1 MRQHP
6 LQVPAT
12 PPAEPGP
19 ARRWPA
25 RWRQGAWALGASVLV
40 HALAL
45 EALTAVPK
53 EGPPRALA
61 RSEQADAGPL
71 SPIAKVAVLT
81 AARQPVAPQD
91 VRPTGTAAPADAA
104 GKAEANARDLA
115 TKASIAPPK
124 AADLAT
130 RRPVPGTPDMPTAP
144 MASTS
149 AAGAAPLSASSAA
162 TPTTPKPASEG
173 SAPSTAG
180 SSSGMLQATTGLAKD
195 PGTTTPSGL
204 ASGQTLAA
212 ASPLA
217 AAAPLTGPR
226 SPAGGAAGPSTAAT
240 AAAADEDNQPPPVY
254 ATRTPPPFR
263 LTYALKRGAMSGQAE
278 LSLKRPGAGYEL
290 DLKGTVLGMEVL
302 GMSSRGSFGAQGFMP
317 ERFVDRRRGK
327 DRLAANFDHAAG
339 RITYSGPPVAQPL
352 LPGAQDRL
360 SWMVQLAAILE
371 AAPARYPAGS
381 RIAMSVSG
389 ARGDVDT
396 WTFIVQGRQRLSLP
410 GGAVVDTLRLTREPR
425 RPYDTQVETWLDPAQ
440 HHLPVR
446 ARLTV
451 LPGGETLELSLAG
464 S

>member
-1 MRQHP
+1 
-6 LQVPAT
+6 
-12 PPAEPGP
+12 
-19 ARRWPA
+19 
-25 RWRQGAWALGASVLV
+25 
-40 HALAL
+40 
-45 EALTAVPK
+45 
-53 EGPPRALA
+53 
-61 RSEQADAGPL
+61 
-71 SPIAKVAVLT
+71 
-81 AARQPVAPQD
+81 
-91 VRPTGTAAPADAA
+91 
-104 GKAEANARDLA
+104 
-115 TKASIAPPK
+115 
-124 AADLAT
+124 
-130 RRPVPGTPDMPTAP
+130 
-144 MASTS
+144 
-149 AAGAAPLSASSAA
+149 
-162 TPTTPKPASEG
+162 
-173 SAPSTAG
+173 
-180 SSSGMLQATTGLAKD
+180 MLQATTGLAKD

-240 AAAADEDNQPPPVY
+240 AAAADEDNHPPPVY

-371 AAPARYPAGS
+371 AAPTRYPAGS

-425 RPYDTQVETWLDPAQ
+425 RPYDTQVETWMDPAQ

-451 LPGGETLELSLAG
+451 LPGGETLELSLAAP
-464 S
+464 

>member
-1 MRQHP
+1 M
-6 LQVPAT
+6 
-12 PPAEPGP
+12 PP
-19 ARRWPA
+19 
-25 RWRQGAWALGASVLV
+25 V
-40 HALAL
+40 
-45 EALTAVPK
+45 T
-53 EGPPRALA
+53 
-61 RSEQADAGPL
+61 AGP
-71 SPIAKVAVLT
+71 T
-81 AARQPVAPQD
+81 
-91 VRPTGTAAPADAA
+91 
-104 GKAEANARDLA
+104 
-115 TKASIAPPK
+115 
-124 AADLAT
+124 
-130 RRPVPGTPDMPTAP
+130 
-144 MASTS
+144 
-149 AAGAAPLSASSAA
+149 
-162 TPTTPKPASEG
+162 
-173 SAPSTAG
+173 
-180 SSSGMLQATTGLAKD
+180 KD
-195 PGTTTPSGL
+195 PGTATPGGL
-204 ASGQTLAA
+204 AAVQALAP
-212 ASPLA
+212 ASPLS
-217 AAAPLTGPR
+217 AAAPPTGPR
-226 SPAGGAAGPSTAAT
+226 SPTGGAAGPSA

-263 LTYALKRGAMSGQAE
+263 LNYALKRGAMSGQAE
-278 LSLKRPGAGYEL
+278 LSLKRPGAAYEL
-290 DLKGTVLGMEVL
+290 ELKGTVLGMEVL

-396 WTFIVQGRQRLSLP
+396 WTFIVQGRQRISLP

-425 RPYDTQVETWLDPAQ
+425 RPYDTQVETWMDPAQ